1 MTTPLP
7 PGWYPDPD
15 VYSRTRAW
23 CLAFR
28 GVVTRTPAT
37 AAVIVGQPDFLTTD
51 CTALAGLPA
60 MFIAAIRQSYPNW
73 IACLTTTSTSSVG
86 AHRAAPTRRDR
97 DVGAPSPRSEGSAT
111 TISTALSTCRWPTR
125 SPPPQV
131 LAIIDDLRLGV
142 HAPACPLLLVHPVHD
157 HHRPAAAGS
166 RHEDGVVDS
175 EIAARTMRA
184 AWHGPRGD
192 ESHAGLAADVPNLGH
207 TNQRPKRPP
216 RDGEPDVAST
226 LVVIAHVAAEQ
237 ALTSVGVAR
246 GYVSTNG
253 GGVLCCVVLLCVI
266 GFARVAWFALPGTRR
281 PEQVEFASPARRP
294 VPGSLQV
301 LPVEPAVEVR
311 AGPQPLARLWMV
323 VKWFGLGC
331 VLYVVVAHALVA
343 MGALRTNPDSIFA
356 AGTRDIVFVGVG
368 LLAMAIGY
376 RARPAA
382 VGGIVKVK
390 GAALLGIGLAW
401 WETSFVDM
409 HVFGGVHP
417 ADSALVWDV
426 IFHGAGLVVAAV
438 GLVLLV
444 DATGRSSRSASPAAD
459 QEERW

>member
-1 MTTPLP
+1 MPVA
-7 PGWYPDPD
+7 D
-15 VYSRTRAW
+15 S
-23 CLAFR
+23 LA
-28 GVVTRTPAT
+28 T
-37 AAVIVGQPDFLTTD
+37 
-51 CTALAGLPA
+51 
-60 MFIAAIRQSYPNW
+60 
-73 IACLTTTSTSSVG
+73 
-86 AHRAAPTRRDR
+86 
-97 DVGAPSPRSEGSAT
+97 
-111 TISTALSTCRWPTR
+111 
-125 SPPPQV
+125 PPQV